1 MAKTLESLV
10 PQLDFCLQMKD
21 GGLSQDTVL
30 CWWHDNDDGKNKVE
44 LTEEANDILGL
55 KGEGEILCAA
65 PTIGEMWEF
74 AEAQMKGVVKVVV
87 HQSGDE
93 LTTHAKPG
101 EELQVTMYE
110 TFECQTF
117 VPEGEYYLVP
127 KVGKEG

>member
-65 PTIGEMWEF
+65 PTIGEMWKF
-74 AEAQMKGVVKVVV
+74 SEAHMKGIVKVVI
-87 HQSGDE
+87 HEGEDE
-93 LTTHAKPG
+93 LTTHGGPNEA
-101 EELQVTMYE
+101 VTMYE
-110 TFECQTF
+110 TFECQMF
-117 VPEGEYYLVP
+117 VPEGEYYLIP
-127 KVGKEG
+127 KKDEEEP